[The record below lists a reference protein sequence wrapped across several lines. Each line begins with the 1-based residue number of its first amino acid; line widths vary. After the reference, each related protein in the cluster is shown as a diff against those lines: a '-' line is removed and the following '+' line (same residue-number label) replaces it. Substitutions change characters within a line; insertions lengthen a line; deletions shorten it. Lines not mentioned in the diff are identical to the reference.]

1 MLEFPVFLVS
11 LIGQTALTGQ
21 TALIGRTAL
30 IGPGLSDVGSSHVF
44 LGSGDALAQRSL
56 FSGWWAQAVDPEF
69 GEAVMVQ
76 SGAQTRNSEE
86 GPSSSRMQE
95 KAAGN
100 HGMQGALGDGGGAG
114 GVESGGRVSPGPA
127 DTSPPNSPGR
137 LLARTRA
144 GRTMGG
150 RKNVLARLH
159 GSLRLG
165 LQPCEHPGTI
175 SEAGFLYVGPRLL
188 GLGGVAQ
195 ATRHAGRKAWSWG
208 G

>member
-11 LIGQTALTGQ
+11 LISQ
-21 TALIGRTAL
+21 TAL
-30 IGPGLSDVGSSHVF
+30 IGPGLSDVGSSHGF
-44 LGSGDALAQRSL
+44 LGSGDALAQGSL

-114 GVESGGRVSPGPA
+114 RGR
-127 DTSPPNSPGR
+127 N
-137 LLARTRA
+137 
-144 GRTMGG
+144 
-150 RKNVLARLH
+150 
-159 GSLRLG
+159 LG
-165 LQPCEHPGTI
+165 AE
-175 SEAGFLYVGPRLL
+175 
-188 GLGGVAQ
+188 
-195 ATRHAGRKAWSWG
+195 
-208 G
+208 